1 MSVKVLD
8 IRDLKIFIYAVEN
21 SSLTVTSE
29 KLGIDQS
36 TVTKRINNI
45 EQKLKGKLFNRK
57 SRPLQLTHF
66 GEQVYFK
73 GRHIL
78 EQLEQLENFHQ
89 QKKGSLLE
97 KIKIGLPNTLVDD
110 LYEYIDDRYKFDHYS
125 TEIEM
130 QSGWGRSLIHQ
141 VDGRELALAIVMI
154 PSNLHL
160 SEHLFFK
167 NIGTLPLVVVAL
179 KNGVKEYRTLERCS
193 KKGWVVHPEGCC
205 FRESLNK
212 KLNEKGSVFYANKEV
227 FGIEAQLNSVVNG
240 DGLGIFPKP
249 FFDKYSEKNSNL
261 EVVPVNDFDI
271 NLKVGIVYADKKD
284 LDQVIYFAKIIKER
298 YFIQFAIIL
307 NLGLYFI
314 DSLVVA
320 ST

>member
-1 MSVKVLD
+1 MSVNVLD

-36 TVTKRINNI
+36 TVTKRINSI

-66 GEQVYFK
+66 GEKVYFK

-78 EQLEQLENFHQ
+78 EQMEQLENFHQ
-89 QKKGSLLE
+89 QKTESFLE
-97 KIKIGLPNTLVDD
+97 KVKIGLPITLVDD
-110 LYEYIDDRYKFDHYS
+110 LYEYIDDRYKYDHYS
-125 TEIEM
+125 TEVEM
-130 QSGWGRSLIHQ
+130 QSGWGRSLIQQ
-141 VDGRELALAIVMI
+141 VDERELALAIVMI
-154 PSNLHL
+154 PSNLQL

-167 NIGTLPLVVVAL
+167 NIGTLPLVIVAL
-179 KNGVKEYRTLERCS
+179 KNGVKEYKTLERCS

-212 KLNEKGSVFYANKEV
+212 KLNEKGSIFYANKEV
-227 FGIEAQLNSVVNG
+227 FGIEAQLTSIVNG
-240 DGLGIFPKP
+240 EGLGIFPKP
-249 FFDKYSEKNSNL
+249 FFDKYSATNSDL
-261 EVVPVNDFDI
+261 EAVLVNDFDI
-271 NLKVGIVYADKKD
+271 HLKVGIVYADQKNS
-284 LDQVIYFAKIIKER
+284 DQVNYFAKIIKER

-307 NLGLYFI
+307 NLGLYLL
-314 DSLVVA
+314 DGLAVA
-320 ST
+320 SI